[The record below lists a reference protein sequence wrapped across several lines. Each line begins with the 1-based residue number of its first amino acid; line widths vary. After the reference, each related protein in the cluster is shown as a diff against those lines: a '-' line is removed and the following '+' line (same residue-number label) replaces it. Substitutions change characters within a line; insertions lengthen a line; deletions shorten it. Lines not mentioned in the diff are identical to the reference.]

1 MLEVV
6 VPLTLP
12 RRFPLNRKLF
22 QLDAVAKGRILQL
35 ETGWQ
40 HLHQQ
45 GIGHRR
51 FATHIEPHHHQIADP
66 YLGRIKLLAVTV
78 EPAAGD
84 AHALADARG
93 RLFGV
98 ANQCS
103 LHIERALA
111 LVGNGAGCQRLRG
124 AELHT
129 GLAGKGALAIGR
141 YQPGLPVG
149 GGVKAGESQQG
160 EALLGAEPLTMGQGI
175 GHLGAQRWPALLG
188 QLVLTK
194 QG

>member
-1 MLEVV
+1 M
-6 VPLTLP
+6 
-12 RRFPLNRKLF
+12 
-22 QLDAVAKGRILQL
+22 
-35 ETGWQ
+35 
-40 HLHQQ
+40 
-45 GIGHRR
+45 
-51 FATHIEPHHHQIADP
+51 
-66 YLGRIKLLAVTV
+66 
-78 EPAAGD
+78 
-84 AHALADARG
+84 
-93 RLFGV
+93 FGV
-98 ANQCS
+98 ADQS
-103 LHIERALA
+103 ALHIKRALA

-149 GGVKAGESQQG
+149 GGINLRQPQQG
-160 EALLGAEPLTMGQGI
+160 EALLGAEPLAMGQGI